1 METENVVISRASMR
15 QKIVEEEDRSGSR
28 RVSDPGTTSTS
39 LGDSDLAC
47 LRKKF
52 PFLAEFSDEF
62 VRSRPTETLLKM
74 ETTSIKMK
82 ELEKGRDIDDKLSSN
97 KMELEDTF
105 TEVKAGKD
113 NRSSILHAA
122 RFLAGAAC
130 ASTKLWRRAR
140 QVIGLTGHP
149 PVGSYDLAAVG
160 LAGYVSKKGWV
171 EAANPASPKIRL
183 QQFSIISCTAK
194 SKNNSN
200 EEKEGDIQE
209 LPEFKLALRAM
220 RVAFCFVRP
229 WDHSILAL
237 EGFFEQ
243 TQYCEKETG
252 SLDNRAG
259 ILTKF
264 VNYCLGQNADRW
276 RDGEGYLTTG
286 ELVIHWA
293 SFVGAMPLSSK
304 SKQAKDKKQEKTEV
318 KRKWVDICFPWNSG
332 NCLKAVGD
340 CKSAKGTN
348 LRHVCNYI
356 PDRSK
361 PDVYCGKDH
370 PRTSFHK

>member
-1 METENVVISRASMR
+1 METENVVISRVSMR

-105 TEVKAGKD
+105 TEIKAGKD

-149 PVGSYDLAAVG
+149 P
-160 LAGYVSKKGWV
+160 
-171 EAANPASPKIRL
+171 R
-183 QQFSIISCTAK
+183 
-194 SKNNSN
+194 
-200 EEKEGDIQE
+200 
-209 LPEFKLALRAM
+209 
-220 RVAFCFVRP
+220 
-229 WDHSILAL
+229 
-237 EGFFEQ
+237 
-243 TQYCEKETG
+243 
-252 SLDNRAG
+252 
-259 ILTKF
+259 
-264 VNYCLGQNADRW
+264 GQ
-276 RDGEGYLTTG
+276 L
-286 ELVIHWA
+286 
-293 SFVGAMPLSSK
+293 
-304 SKQAKDKKQEKTEV
+304 
-318 KRKWVDICFPWNSG
+318 
-332 NCLKAVGD
+332 
-340 CKSAKGTN
+340 
-348 LRHVCNYI
+348 
-356 PDRSK
+356 
-361 PDVYCGKDH
+361 
-370 PRTSFHK
+370 